1 MATKEEL
8 DKKIAVNAEKYR
20 DLSTN
25 FSDLESQS
33 RAASRKAREYQEY
46 ANGAATPEG
55 KEAYLEEVARYKEE
69 AATLKSQSA
78 LVFKEMNDI
87 SADQNSLESQI
98 NTLSTSENAAAQ
110 NADPASTI
118 KTAEATNESQT
129 EAATAEKYED
139 TTNVP
144 ATDTAPNPN
153 GDPNPNAVITPGE
166 NQTDPRGPVANV
178 DITDKSSSR
187 LPANIAKGAVTKN
200 SAPVSAAWA
209 GAKDLRVFLRVPNSY
224 LVGPSKDE
232 IGYPLLKDLGGIMFP
247 YTPQIT
253 YESAAAYTAVNPVHS
268 NYTQQFYK
276 NSSVGNISISGKFTV
291 QNQKEGAIYCAIIN
305 LLRSLTK
312 MRWGEYDANA
322 GAPPPVCRLDA
333 FGDYMLSNVPV
344 VVTSVKFEM
353 PDTVDYIQVPM
364 YKTTLVPTI
373 STITLGLAIM
383 YSRRETQDFNVND
396 FMTGKLKGQG
406 YL

>member
-1 MATKEEL
+1 MAL
-8 DKKIAVNAEKYR
+8 R
-20 DLSTN
+20 
-25 FSDLESQS
+25 SDE
-33 RAASRKAREYQEY
+33 AASLKNEVEGYGNQAEASKFGVLKAQRKLA
-46 ANGAATPEG
+46 
-55 KEAYLEEVARYKEE
+55 EA
-69 AATLKSQSA
+69 
-78 LVFKEMNDI
+78 
-87 SADQNSLESQI
+87 
-98 NTLSTSENAAAQ
+98 NAAGDTAAAARWQESLDFNRQNIIDNEAKKAEGEKQLAEYNNQPTIPSAKAAETAQ
-110 NADPASTI
+110 
-118 KTAEATNESQT
+118 
-129 EAATAEKYED
+129 KYED
-139 TTNVP
+139 PTRVPDP
-144 ATDTAPNPN
+144 ATAAPSS
-153 GDPNPNAVITPGE
+153 DPANPNAPTIEQTNKSVLSAITGS
-166 NQTDPRGPVANV
+166 DS
-178 DITDKSSSR
+178 DDKKASR
-187 LPANIAKGAVTKN
+187 LPSNIGPGAVTKN
-200 SAPVSAAWA
+200 SAPAAAAWA

-224 LVGPSKDE
+224 LVGPSEDK

-383 YSRRETQDFNVND
+383 YSRRETQDFNVDD

>member
-1 MATKEEL
+1 MGEFAKQLLESDREL
-8 DKKIAVNAEKYR
+8 AASSLSSIRSAAAIQQARANAALASGNQAEYERQSTLAKNSQAAYDSGKSKIADIDKQIA
-20 DLSTN
+20 DLTPQATTN
-25 FSDLESQS
+25 PP
-33 RAASRKAREYQEY
+33 AK
-46 ANGAATPEG
+46 
-55 KEAYLEEVARYKEE
+55 
-69 AATLKSQSA
+69 
-78 LVFKEMNDI
+78 DI
-87 SADQNSLESQI
+87 E
-98 NTLSTSENAAAQ
+98 
-110 NADPASTI
+110 
-118 KTAEATNESQT
+118 TAK
-129 EAATAEKYED
+129 KYED
-139 TTNVP
+139 PTRVPDP
-144 ATDTAPNPN
+144 ATAAPSS
-153 GDPNPNAVITPGE
+153 DPANPNAPTIE
-166 NQTDPRGPVANV
+166 QTNKSVLSAIAGSNSD
-178 DITDKSSSR
+178 DKKASR
-187 LPANIAKGAVTKN
+187 LPANIAPGAVIKN

-224 LVGPSKDE
+224 LVGPPEDE

-276 NSSVGNISISGKFTV
+276 NSSVGNITIAGKFTV

-312 MRWGEYDANA
+312 MRWGVRDINA

-344 VVTSVKFEM
+344 VVTSVKFEL
-353 PDTVDYIQVPM
+353 PDTVDYIQVPT

-373 STITLGLAIM
+373 SSITLGLAIM

-396 FMTGKLKGQG
+396 FMTGQLKGQG

>member
-1 MATKEEL
+1 MAAPISYDEKLRL
-8 DKKIAVNAEKYR
+8 DKDVDLYNNTISAAQASTYKNQNKAAEIQADIAAIKADQASSNPQTTPQTLANAEKALATTQAR
-20 DLSTN
+20 IDSN
-25 FSDLESQS
+25 LE
-33 RAASRKAREYQEY
+33 
-46 ANGAATPEG
+46 
-55 KEAYLEEVARYKEE
+55 
-69 AATLKSQSA
+69 
-78 LVFKEMNDI
+78 
-87 SADQNSLESQI
+87 
-98 NTLSTSENAAAQ
+98 
-110 NADPASTI
+110 TI
-118 KTAEATNESQT
+118 KQAETSKAEAQAQLATFGEQT
-129 EAATAEKYED
+129 SVPSATDVATEKKYED
-139 TTNVP
+139 PTRVPDSATN
-144 ATDTAPNPN
+144 ADSLRAKQDQLAGEGTDGSALTKWS
-153 GDPNPNAVITPGE
+153 D
-166 NQTDPRGPVANV
+166 
-178 DITDKSSSR
+178 DKKASR
-187 LPANIAKGAVTKN
+187 LPSNIGPGAVNKN
-200 SAPVSAAWA
+200 SAPASAAWA

-224 LVGPSKDE
+224 LVGPSEDK

-383 YSRRETQDFNVND
+383 YSRRETQDFNVDD

>member
-1 MATKEEL
+1 MAL
-8 DKKIAVNAEKYR
+8 R
-20 DLSTN
+20 
-25 FSDLESQS
+25 SDE
-33 RAASRKAREYQEY
+33 AASLKNDVQGYGNAIETSKFGVLKAQRKLAEATAAGDTAAAARWQE
-46 ANGAATPEG
+46 
-55 KEAYLEEVARYKEE
+55 
-69 AATLKSQSA
+69 
-78 LVFKEMNDI
+78 
-87 SADQNSLESQI
+87 SLEFNRQNI
-98 NTLSTSENAAAQ
+98 IDNEVKKAEGEKQLAEYNNQPTVPSTKDAETAQKYEDPTRVPDPATAAPS
-110 NADPASTI
+110 ADPA
-118 KTAEATNESQT
+118 
-129 EAATAEKYED
+129 
-139 TTNVP
+139 
-144 ATDTAPNPN
+144 
-153 GDPNPNAVITPGE
+153 NPNAPTIE
-166 NQTDPRGPVANV
+166 QTNKSVLSAIADS
-178 DITDKSSSR
+178 DDKKSSR
-187 LPANIAKGAVTKN
+187 LPSNIAPGAVTKN

-224 LVGPSKDE
+224 LVGPPDDE

-291 QNQKEGAIYCAIIN
+291 QNQKEGAIYCAVIN

-312 MRWGEYDANA
+312 MRWGARDNYA
-322 GAPPPVCRLDA
+322 GSPPPVCRLDA

-344 VVTSVKFEM
+344 VVTSVKFEL
-353 PDTVDYIQVPM
+353 PDTVDYIQVPT

-383 YSRRETQDFNVND
+383 YSRRETQDFDVND

>member
-1 MATKEEL
+1 MAL
-8 DKKIAVNAEKYR
+8 R
-20 DLSTN
+20 
-25 FSDLESQS
+25 SDE
-33 RAASRKAREYQEY
+33 AASLKNEVEGYGNQAEASKFGVLKAQRKLA
-46 ANGAATPEG
+46 
-55 KEAYLEEVARYKEE
+55 EA
-69 AATLKSQSA
+69 
-78 LVFKEMNDI
+78 
-87 SADQNSLESQI
+87 
-98 NTLSTSENAAAQ
+98 NAAGDTAAAARWQESLDFNRQNIIDNEAKKAEGEKQLAEYNNQPTTPSAKDAETAQ
-110 NADPASTI
+110 
-118 KTAEATNESQT
+118 
-129 EAATAEKYED
+129 KYED
-139 TTNVP
+139 PTKIPDSATN
-144 ATDTAPNPN
+144 ADSLKAKQDQLAGNETSSESSALNKWED
-153 GDPNPNAVITPGE
+153 
-166 NQTDPRGPVANV
+166 
-178 DITDKSSSR
+178 DKKASR
-187 LPANIAKGAVTKN
+187 LPSNIGPGAVNKN
-200 SAPVSAAWA
+200 SAPASAAWA

-224 LVGPSKDE
+224 LVGPSEDK

-253 YESAAAYTAVNPVHS
+253 YESAAAYTAVNPIHS

-383 YSRRETQDFNVND
+383 YSRRETQDFNVDD